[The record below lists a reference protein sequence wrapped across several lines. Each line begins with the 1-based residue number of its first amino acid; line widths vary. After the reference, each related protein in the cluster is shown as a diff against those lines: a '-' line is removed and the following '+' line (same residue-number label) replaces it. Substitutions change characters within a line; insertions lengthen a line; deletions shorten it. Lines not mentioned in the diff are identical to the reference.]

1 MFKDI
6 REYQA
11 ESTNSLKND
20 ILSEIRASRSETV
33 STIQNTMKIISDT
46 LTTNQRQ
53 TFELQDKRLNDMNT
67 SLNQKQDILQKA
79 INDRLIS
86 IDVRFKEFT
95 QQNTQLLEGIRSYNF
110 V

>member
-1 MFKDI
+1 MGLTEILGFCILAGIIFVIILMLIKKDKLDAEKLKTDLFKDI

-53 TFELQDKRLNDMNT
+53 ADL
-67 SLNQKQDILQKA
+67 
-79 INDRLIS
+79 
-86 IDVRFKEFT
+86 
-95 QQNTQLLEGIRSYNF
+95 
-110 V
+110 